1 MNVRS
6 IPSRRLKRERERGL
20 LCLPFFPSPG
30 AGWVGCVSPV
40 RLHHRPERLRGEG
53 GAHTH
58 THSNHHEKEQT
69 QARLARWITVCVSVW
84 VCLCHLSL
92 LSLPTWLKNLIT
104 ISYYRLLF
112 FTERFF
118 FLHFSSLW
126 LCVGSWARHHRL
138 FKIFFHSRPEF
149 SENEW
154 KKKKKK
160 KTTSGRKKMSKLYIG
175 NLAAEANE
183 AALRQLLQESGVG
196 NVSSVLVKRGGY
208 AFIDCPEQSTVDRA
222 IEKLNGKFSL
232 YSQFTSLTSIHS
244 KVGVSEKW
252 TKKKENRGGRHCKQ
266 EEGKKWEIID
276 WSSRVV
282 ATVAPRYGRIWRHFL
297 YSDRPIYFNK

>member
-6 IPSRRLKRERERGL
+6 IPSRRLKRERRERGL

-58 THSNHHEKEQT
+58 TQQSSRKGTNPGSSGSVDNSVCE
-69 QARLARWITVCVSVW
+69 CVSVFMSS
-84 VCLCHLSL
+84 LSPLSAYMAQKSHHNIL
-92 LSLPTWLKNLIT
+92 LSSFVFHWT
-104 ISYYRLLF
+104 
-112 FTERFF
+112 FF

-138 FKIFFHSRPEF
+138 FKIFFHSRLEF

-154 KKKKKK
+154 KKK

-244 KVGVSEKW
+244 KVGVGEKW